1 MLWPMQL
8 HVPDPDYTSSERAR
22 AAFRLAVKVAAGF
35 VALLWLVH
43 VVNWGFGLELQ
54 RFGVRPRSLDGFA
67 GIVLGPLLH
76 AGTAHLLSNSLPLLV
91 LGVGMLHLYPSAS
104 LKVLPALYLG
114 PGLLVWLFGRGAIH
128 IGASGLVY
136 GLAAYI
142 FVAGLI
148 RRDRRAIAATLLVA
162 FLYGSIVWG
171 VFPIRASMSWET
183 HLAAASIGVALAI
196 ALRRLDVPPR
206 RRYEWEEEPE

>member
-1 MLWPMQL
+1 MQL
-8 HVPDPDYTSSERAR
+8 HVPDPDYTSSAHAR
-22 AAFRLAVKVAAGF
+22 AAFRLAVKLAAGF

-43 VVNWGFGLELQ
+43 VANWGLGLELQ
-54 RFGVRPRSLDGFA
+54 RFGVRPRSLDGLA

-76 AGTAHLLSNSLPLLV
+76 AGFAHLLSNSLPLLV

-128 IGASGLVY
+128 LGASGLVY

-142 FVAGLI
+142 FVAGVI

-162 FLYGSIVWG
+162 FLYASMMWG
-171 VFPIRASMSWET
+171 VLPIRAGMSWET
-183 HLAAASIGVALAI
+183 HLAGASIGVALAI

-206 RRYEWEEEPE
+206 RRYEWEEAAE